1 MSVYGTNDDLYIQ
14 MLLWGVAFP
23 PAPMFKVKWDEV
35 IRRDALSSFTPD
47 FPMNKH
53 RQKIIN
59 EIWEKTHNGE
69 TKQNDP

>member
-1 MSVYGTNDDLYIQ
+1 MSVYKTSDDLYMQ
-14 MLLWGVAFP
+14 MLLWGLAGPEVQ
-23 PAPMFKVKWDEV
+23 MFKVKWDEV

-59 EIWEKTHNGE
+59 EIWEETHANE
-69 TKQNDP
+69 RL